1 MFEKSIKEITKL
13 RRQRFDEIAKK
24 EKKISSELFE
34 QYFDYSS
41 PSDMYKTF
49 NETESSEENK
59 TQVNTIENKLT
70 DLMETL
76 KSSPTRDAKN
86 IKNRNNL
93 LGLFELILYFNQL
106 NQARKG

>member
-70 DLMETL
+70 E
-76 KSSPTRDAKN
+76 N

>member
-1 MFEKSIKEITKL
+1 MFEKSIKETTKL
-13 RRQRFDEIAKK
+13 RRRRFDEIAKK

-34 QYFDYSS
+34 KSFGYSS

-49 NETESSEENK
+49 NEAEGSEENK

-70 DLMETL
+70 E
-76 KSSPTRDAKN
+76 N

>member
-1 MFEKSIKEITKL
+1 MFENSIKEITKL

-34 QYFDYSS
+34 KYFGYSS

-59 TQVNTIENKLT
+59 TQVNSIENKLT
-70 DLMETL
+70 E
-76 KSSPTRDAKN
+76 N

>member
-13 RRQRFDEIAKK
+13 RRRRFDEIAKK

-34 QYFDYSS
+34 KYFGYSS

-70 DLMETL
+70 E
-76 KSSPTRDAKN
+76 N

-93 LGLFELILYFNQL
+93 LGLFELILYFNRL

>member
-13 RRQRFDEIAKK
+13 RRRRFDEIAKK
-24 EKKISSELFE
+24 EKKISSE
-34 QYFDYSS
+34 YFGYSS

-49 NETESSEENK
+49 NETESLEENK

-76 KSSPTRDAKN
+76 KSSPTSDAKN

>member
-1 MFEKSIKEITKL
+1 MFENSIKEITKL

-34 QYFDYSS
+34 KYFGYSS

-70 DLMETL
+70 E
-76 KSSPTRDAKN
+76 N

>member
-13 RRQRFDEIAKK
+13 RRRRFDEIAKK

-34 QYFDYSS
+34 KYFGYSS

-70 DLMETL
+70 E
-76 KSSPTRDAKN
+76 N
-86 IKNRNNL
+86 IENRNNL

>member
-13 RRQRFDEIAKK
+13 RRRRFDEIAKK

-34 QYFDYSS
+34 KYFGYSS

-49 NETESSEENK
+49 NETESPEENK

-70 DLMETL
+70 E
-76 KSSPTRDAKN
+76 N

>member
-13 RRQRFDEIAKK
+13 RRRRFDEIAKK

-34 QYFDYSS
+34 KYFGYSS
-41 PSDMYKTF
+41 PIDMYKAL

-59 TQVNTIENKLT
+59 AQVNTIKNRLT

-76 KSSPTRDAKN
+76 KSSPKSDAKK

-93 LGLFELILYFNQL
+93 LELF
-106 NQARKG
+106 

>member
-13 RRQRFDEIAKK
+13 RRRRFDEIAKK

-34 QYFDYSS
+34 KYFGYSS

-70 DLMETL
+70 E
-76 KSSPTRDAKN
+76 N